1 MRTSYLVVG
10 IGAAVLLILA
20 VRYWPAAETPSLE
33 AEPAAVARLPK
44 PELEPTVKAPIVADV
59 VIEPDPEPEPAIELP
74 ALDASDIFVKE
85 QIDDFGLPTIWTDR
99 DDLVRRMAVVID
111 NAASGEYPR
120 RQLGF
125 LAPSGKFRIVE
136 AGYRIFLDPASYSR
150 YDRHLDVLESID
162 PSVLVAL
169 LTLIE
174 PLLGEALGE
183 LGNRN
188 TAAGQIERGIE
199 QLLALPLLEGD
210 VELVQPKVLYQY
222 ADPELEAMSNLQ
234 KQGLRM
240 GPANVMRL
248 QKYLS
253 RLKAGLLANALLSQ
267 S

>member
-1 MRTSYLVVG
+1 MRTSYLIVG

-20 VRYWPAAETPSLE
+20 VRYWPASETPDLE
-33 AEPAAVARLPK
+33 AEPVVVTPLPK
-44 PELEPTVKAPIVADV
+44 PEPEPLVTAPVAAPV
-59 VIEPDPEPEPAIELP
+59 AVEEPEPEPAIELP
-74 ALDASDIFVKE
+74 VLDASDLFVKE
-85 QIDDFGLPTIWTDR
+85 QIDDLGLPAIWTDR

-125 LAPSGKFRIVE
+125 LAPSGKFRIIEVGE
-136 AGYRIFLDPASYSR
+136 RVFLDPASYSR
-150 YDRHLDVLESID
+150 YDRHLDVLESVD

-188 TAAGQIERGIE
+188 TATGQIERGIE

-210 VELVQPKVLYQY
+210 VELLQPKVLYQY

-234 KQGLRM
+234 KQVLRM
-240 GPANVMRL
+240 GPANVRRL
-248 QKYLS
+248 QDYLL
-253 RLKAGLLANALLSQ
+253 RLKASLGA
-267 S
+267 

>member
-1 MRTSYLVVG
+1 MRTSYLIVG

-20 VRYWPAAETPSLE
+20 VRYWPASETPDLE
-33 AEPAAVARLPK
+33 AEPVVVTPLPK
-44 PELEPTVKAPIVADV
+44 PEPEPLVTAPVAAPV
-59 VIEPDPEPEPAIELP
+59 ATEEPEPEPAIELP
-74 ALDASDIFVKE
+74 VLDASDLFVKE
-85 QIDDFGLPTIWTDR
+85 QIDDLGLPAIWTDR

-125 LAPSGKFRIVE
+125 LAPSGKFRIIEVGE
-136 AGYRIFLDPASYSR
+136 RVFLDPASYSR
-150 YDRHLDVLESID
+150 YDRHLDVLESVD
-162 PSVLVAL
+162 PSVLVTL

-188 TAAGQIERGIE
+188 TATGQIERGIE

-210 VELVQPKVLYQY
+210 VELLQPKVLYQY

-234 KQGLRM
+234 KQVLRM
-240 GPANVMRL
+240 GPANVRRL
-248 QKYLS
+248 QDYLL
-253 RLKAGLLANALLSQ
+253 RLKASLGA
-267 S
+267 

>member
-1 MRTSYLVVG
+1 MRTSYLIVG

-20 VRYWPAAETPSLE
+20 VRYWPASEIPG
-33 AEPAAVARLPK
+33 AEPAVVTPLPK
-44 PELEPTVKAPIVADV
+44 PELEPIVTAPVAAPLAEKV
-59 VIEPDPEPEPAIELP
+59 VTEPEPDQEPAIELP
-74 ALDASDIFVKE
+74 VLDASDLFVKE
-85 QIDDFGLPTIWTDR
+85 QIDDLGLPAIWTDR

-125 LAPSGKFRIVE
+125 LAPSGKFRIIEVGE
-136 AGYRIFLDPASYSR
+136 RVFLDPASYSR
-150 YDRHLDVLESID
+150 YDRHLDVLESVD

-174 PLLGEALGE
+174 PLLGDALGE

-188 TAAGQIERGIE
+188 TATGQIERGIE

-210 VELVQPKVLYQY
+210 VELLQPKVLYQY

-234 KQGLRM
+234 KQVLRM
-240 GPANVMRL
+240 GPANVRRL
-248 QKYLS
+248 QDYLL
-253 RLKAGLLANALLSQ
+253 RLKASLGA
-267 S
+267 